1 MVVPIIGGVDMNTYR
16 KRLSLA
22 VGIAVVLVVLN
33 FIFVGTGIA
42 DDYYNWL
49 TEWLRPLLH

>member
-49 TEWLRPLLH
+49 TEWLSPLLR